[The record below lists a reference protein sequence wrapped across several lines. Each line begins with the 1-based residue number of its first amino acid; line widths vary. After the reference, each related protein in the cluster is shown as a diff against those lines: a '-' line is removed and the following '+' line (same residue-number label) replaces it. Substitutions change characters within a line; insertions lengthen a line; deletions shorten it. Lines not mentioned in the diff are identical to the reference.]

1 VLRAWIRLPLSVLPE
16 RFRRAYAAD
25 IVELLEERVRDER
38 RERGAVAAGRLLA
51 RNLLDLFATVV
62 AEWRDSSFRPPAR
75 LIPTPASAPH
85 RGDPFVLNL
94 IRDLKYALRS
104 FRRTP
109 AFIVVVAVTLAL
121 GIGANTAIFSVV
133 NGVLLRPLPYQ
144 QPDDLIDVWGRF
156 DPISGFDYPIFP
168 LSPPEWVDYR
178 AQSRAMEDVAAFT
191 SSSTTLTGGDGDAE
205 RITTA
210 PASHNLFA
218 VLREQPL
225 IGRTFS
231 VEEDHTDARVVV
243 LEHGFWQSRFGG
255 DEALLG
261 QTITLDGEPWT
272 VLGVMP
278 PGFSFVRDAKLWL
291 PLGIDPE
298 NAGNRQSHFIRSLAR
313 LAPGATLEQAEAE
326 MATLME
332 AWEAEFP
339 DIHTGH
345 YLYLS
350 PLIEDVVGN
359 VRLALLLLL
368 AAAGLVLVIVCANVA
383 SVLLARGEDRTREFA
398 IRGALGA
405 GRGQIVRLLLAES
418 AVLSLAGGLLGVAI
432 AVVGVRL
439 MMGAAGS
446 AIPRAESVAVDGNVL
461 LFAVL
466 VTSLT
471 AVLFGLAPALQGAA
485 GDVQRHLKEGVTS
498 ASPSRSRLW
507 FRRGLVVAEVA
518 LSFVLVLSAGLVLR
532 SFQAVLAVDPGFSTE
547 DLVVAGLSLPRARYQ
562 DSAAVQGFYAELIER
577 VEGLPGVA
585 SASASSSLPLRS
597 TPGVEDFRVEGE
609 PMPGAGEPAWN
620 ASFSTVRPGYFETMR
635 ARLLRG
641 RLFEPSDTADAE
653 LVTVINRSLV
663 DKFFAGEDPL
673 GRRIMVCCP
682 DDGQQEPWMT
692 IVGVIEDMRYQGLD
706 VEARP
711 AYYAVHAQV
720 EQGAYGGVFA
730 SMTVVARAEGETRGV
745 SAGLRALVQEIDAD
759 VPLVGLQTMDDVL
772 AESVAQP
779 RFTTRLLGSFALLAL
794 ALGAVGIYGVLAY
807 MVAQRS
813 REIGIRK
820 ALGAADGALAA
831 MVVAEGMGLVAAGLA
846 LGVGASMWASRLLDG
861 LLFGVSAS
869 DPTTHVLVGL
879 ALAGVALLA
888 CCVPTLRAVRVD
900 PLVTMRAE

>member
-1 VLRAWIRLPLSVLPE
+1 
-16 RFRRAYAAD
+16 
-25 IVELLEERVRDER
+25 
-38 RERGAVAAGRLLA
+38 
-51 RNLLDLFATVV
+51 
-62 AEWRDSSFRPPAR
+62 
-75 LIPTPASAPH
+75 
-85 RGDPFVLNL
+85 
-94 IRDLKYALRS
+94 
-104 FRRTP
+104 
-109 AFIVVVAVTLAL
+109 
-121 GIGANTAIFSVV
+121 
-133 NGVLLRPLPYQ
+133 
-144 QPDDLIDVWGRF
+144 
-156 DPISGFDYPIFP
+156 
-168 LSPPEWVDYR
+168 
-178 AQSRAMEDVAAFT
+178 
-191 SSSTTLTGGDGDAE
+191 
-205 RITTA
+205 
-210 PASHNLFA
+210 
-218 VLREQPL
+218 
-225 IGRTFS
+225 
-231 VEEDHTDARVVV
+231 
-243 LEHGFWQSRFGG
+243 
-255 DEALLG
+255 
-261 QTITLDGEPWT
+261 
-272 VLGVMP
+272 
-278 PGFSFVRDAKLWL
+278 
-291 PLGIDPE
+291 
-298 NAGNRQSHFIRSLAR
+298 
-313 LAPGATLEQAEAE
+313 
-326 MATLME
+326 
-332 AWEAEFP
+332 
-339 DIHTGH
+339 
-345 YLYLS
+345 
-350 PLIEDVVGN
+350 
-359 VRLALLLLL
+359 
-368 AAAGLVLVIVCANVA
+368 
-383 SVLLARGEDRTREFA
+383 
-398 IRGALGA
+398 
-405 GRGQIVRLLLAES
+405 
-418 AVLSLAGGLLGVAI
+418 
-432 AVVGVRL
+432 
-439 MMGAAGS
+439 
-446 AIPRAESVAVDGNVL
+446 
-461 LFAVL
+461 
-466 VTSLT
+466 
-471 AVLFGLAPALQGAA
+471 
-485 GDVQRHLKEGVTS
+485 
-498 ASPSRSRLW
+498 
-507 FRRGLVVAEVA
+507 
-518 LSFVLVLSAGLVLR
+518 
-532 SFQAVLAVDPGFSTE
+532 
-547 DLVVAGLSLPRARYQ
+547 
-562 DSAAVQGFYAELIER
+562 
-577 VEGLPGVA
+577 
-585 SASASSSLPLRS
+585 
-597 TPGVEDFRVEGE
+597 
-609 PMPGAGEPAWN
+609 MPGAGEPAWN